1 MTVCMQSSFDAAR
14 IASALIGMSLYL
26 LSKAAACR
34 NLQRFSDPQSGIAVT
49 TFSAFLLAYIN
60 TLMVDW
66 PPPLNSVLYHFRQAA
81 MVVPLTAI
89 PYVGIFGGL
98 LPFSHDVFEEGT
110 LKISRSNGWILLG
123 VVGVVVYVVQM
134 SFGSWM
140 NN

>member
-1 MTVCMQSSFDAAR
+1 
-14 IASALIGMSLYL
+14 
-26 LSKAAACR
+26 
-34 NLQRFSDPQSGIAVT
+34 
-49 TFSAFLLAYIN
+49 
-60 TLMVDW
+60 
-66 PPPLNSVLYHFRQAA
+66 